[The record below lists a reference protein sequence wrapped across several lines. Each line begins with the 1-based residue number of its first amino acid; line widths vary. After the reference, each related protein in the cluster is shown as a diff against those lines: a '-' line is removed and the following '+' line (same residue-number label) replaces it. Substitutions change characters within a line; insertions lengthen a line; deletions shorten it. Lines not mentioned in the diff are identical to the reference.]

1 MCLAA
6 AANAVAQ
13 DPLTAARDLY
23 ASAAYEDALTALN
36 RVPASGGT
44 SNAQQIEQLEQY
56 KAFCLFA
63 LGRTVDAQSVAEG
76 LISRNPLLQIDSD
89 ASPRIAAMFA
99 DVRRKLMPSLVRER
113 YRTVRTAIERKEFS
127 AAQPQLAYLK
137 RMLDE
142 ADKIG
147 ASDETLADMRVIVD
161 GFMDL
166 TRAAEAA
173 APPPVANPAPPAA
186 PATSTA
192 GADAHTDA
200 AAKPASRLYDSA
212 APDVVPP
219 VTIRQDIPAIPKE
232 LTRTMLLSERTAT
245 LEILVDENGNVER
258 AVLRD
263 QLNPIYDRILLAAAR
278 MWKYRPAMRGS
289 TPVKYLKA
297 ISVVVKDRVPEPATQ
312 PK

>member
-1 MCLAA
+1 M
-6 AANAVAQ
+6 
-13 DPLTAARDLY
+13 
-23 ASAAYEDALTALN
+23 
-36 RVPASGGT
+36 
-44 SNAQQIEQLEQY
+44 
-56 KAFCLFA
+56 
-63 LGRTVDAQSVAEG
+63 
-76 LISRNPLLQIDSD
+76 
-89 ASPRIAAMFA
+89 
-99 DVRRKLMPSLVRER
+99 
-113 YRTVRTAIERKEFS
+113 
-127 AAQPQLAYLK
+127 
-137 RMLDE
+137 
-142 ADKIG
+142 
-147 ASDETLADMRVIVD
+147 
-161 GFMDL
+161 
-166 TRAAEAA
+166 
-173 APPPVANPAPPAA
+173 
-186 PATSTA
+186 
-192 GADAHTDA
+192 
-200 AAKPASRLYDSA
+200 YDSA